1 MNLEGKVALI
11 TGAAQGIGEGAA
23 RRLISEGCQV
33 AAVDIQG
40 EKLAS
45 LEEELGDS
53 FLGVRADLSRSEE
66 MERIFDEA
74 VSRFGGIDILL
85 NFAVVRSNIP
95 FETIDEKTLDLAL
108 AVGVKGCI
116 FSAQL
121 AAREMKKR
129 GGGAIVNMSS
139 FYARTPVKDRVIYV
153 AVKGAVEGLT
163 RSLAVELAE
172 FGIRVNAIAPG
183 PIMTEKRRAQGHGQA
198 GNLEERYRRMPM
210 GRFGE
215 VEEVLDTLVYLV
227 SPMSSYM
234 TGQVIVLDGGL
245 TIV

>member
-1 MNLEGKVALI
+1 MELEGKVALI

-23 RRLISEGCQV
+23 RRLISEGCRV
-33 AAVDIQG
+33 AAVDIQE
-40 EKLAS
+40 EKLAP
-45 LEEELGDS
+45 LERELGS
-53 FLGVRADLSRSEE
+53 PFLGVRADLSRAGE
-66 MERIFDEA
+66 MDRIFGEA
-74 VSRFGGIDILL
+74 VSRFGGIDILV
-85 NFAVVRSNIP
+85 NCAVVRLNVP
-95 FETIDEKTLDLAL
+95 FDEIDEPTLDLAL

-139 FYARTPVKDRVIYV
+139 FYVRTPVKERVIYV
-153 AVKGAVEGLT
+153 AVKGAIEGLT

-183 PIMTEKRRAQGHGQA
+183 PIMTELRKAQGHGQP
-198 GNLEERYRRMPM
+198 GDLEERYRRMPL

-215 VEEVLDTLVYLV
+215 VEEVLDTLLYLIT
-227 SPMSSYM
+227 PRSSFM
-234 TGQVIVLDGGL
+234 TGQIIVLDGGL

>member
-1 MNLEGKVALI
+1 MELEGKVALI

-23 RRLISEGCQV
+23 RRLISEGCRV
-33 AAVDIQG
+33 AAVDIQE

-45 LEEELGDS
+45 LERELGS
-53 FLGVRADLSRSEE
+53 PFLGVRADLSRAGE
-66 MERIFDEA
+66 MERIFGEA
-74 VSRFGGIDILL
+74 VNRFGGIDILV

-95 FETIDEKTLDLAL
+95 FDEIDDRTLDLAL

-116 FSAQL
+116 FSAQM

-129 GGGAIVNMSS
+129 GGGVIVNMSS
-139 FYARTPVKDRVIYV
+139 FYARTPVKERVIYV
-153 AVKGAVEGLT
+153 AVKGAIEGLT

-183 PIMTEKRRAQGHGQA
+183 PIMTELRKSQGHGKT
-198 GNLEERYRRMPM
+198 GDLEERYRRMPL

-215 VEEVLDTLVYLV
+215 VEEVLDTLLYLIT
-227 SPMSSYM
+227 PRSSFM
-234 TGQVIVLDGGL
+234 TGQIIVLDGGL

>member
-1 MNLEGKVALI
+1 MELEGKVALI

-23 RRLISEGCQV
+23 RRLISEGCRV
-33 AAVDIQG
+33 AAVDIQE
-40 EKLAS
+40 EKLAT
-45 LEEELGDS
+45 LERELGS
-53 FLGVRADLSRSEE
+53 PFLGVRADLSRAEE
-66 MERIFDEA
+66 MERIFGEA
-74 VSRFGGIDILL
+74 VRRFGGVDILV
-85 NFAVVRSNIP
+85 NCAVVRSNVP
-95 FETIDEKTLDLAL
+95 FDEIDEPALDLAL
-108 AVGVKGCI
+108 SVGVKGCI

-139 FYARTPVKDRVIYV
+139 FYVRTPVKDRVIYV
-153 AVKGAVEGLT
+153 AVKGAIEGLT

-183 PIMTEKRRAQGHGQA
+183 PILTERRKAQGHGQT
-198 GNLEERYRRMPM
+198 GNLEERYRRMPL

-215 VEEVLDTLVYLV
+215 VEEVLDTLLYLV
-227 SPMSSYM
+227 TPRSSFM